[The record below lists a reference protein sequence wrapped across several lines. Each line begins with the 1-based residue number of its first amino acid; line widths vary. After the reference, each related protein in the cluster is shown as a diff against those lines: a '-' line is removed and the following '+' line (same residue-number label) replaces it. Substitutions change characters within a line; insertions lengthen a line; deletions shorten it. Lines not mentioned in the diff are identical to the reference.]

1 VVVEEEEVLE
11 VDYYPVPDAGE
22 CEDLSRRKR
31 VFACNSFE
39 HATTSVVKGEKSSPR
54 NVETNEESPSA
65 VRFSFILPPKNEGK
79 DRRKWSVCV

>member
-1 VVVEEEEVLE
+1 MVEEEEVLE

-65 VRFSFILPPKNEGK
+65 VRFSSILPPKHEGK